1 MRHSF
6 ILLIAITAIGCG
18 GAQRFATEAQLRKW
32 HHRPGGQVGDVVVN
46 ATRERLEWVRPASPI
61 PIHTNQQ
68 PDRAVQPVAAPLVK
82 EPDYEP
88 VTSLPSEQPS
98 VRDSNRTK
106 WVFDQP
112 EIRDPQQPQVV
123 PPDRTAWNWLAVASP
138 IILIIALVAAI
149 PAQSTEL
156 LLIGCLAALAA
167 AIIGARQCREKGQKG
182 QGFAMAVMGLAA
194 AGALIALIALLARL

>member
-1 MRHSF
+1 MRYLS
-6 ILLIAITAIGCG
+6 ILFVAITAIGCG

-32 HHRPGGQVGDVVVN
+32 HYRPGGQVGDVAVK
-46 ATRERLEWVRPASPI
+46 ATRERLAWVRPASPI
-61 PIHTNQQ
+61 PIHTTQQ
-68 PDRAVQPVAAPLVK
+68 PDRAVRSVAASLVD
-82 EPDYEP
+82 ETYYEP
-88 VTSLPSEQPS
+88 ITPLANEQPRG
-98 VRDSNRTK
+98 RDSNGAK
-106 WVFDQP
+106 LFFDQP
-112 EIRDPQQPQVV
+112 AIHDPQQPQVV
-123 PPDRTAWNWLAVASP
+123 PPERTAWNWLAVASP